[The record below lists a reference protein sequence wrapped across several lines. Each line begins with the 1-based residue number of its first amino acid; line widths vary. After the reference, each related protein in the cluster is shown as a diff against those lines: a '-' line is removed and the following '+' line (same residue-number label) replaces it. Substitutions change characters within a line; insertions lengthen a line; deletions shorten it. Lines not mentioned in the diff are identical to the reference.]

1 MNNPNQ
7 IDGESM
13 EYKSLLH
20 LQKNVKS
27 EELGEK
33 VNGPRGKGTQRSQN
47 RRAYENLTYNGDITS
62 AK

>member
-1 MNNPNQ
+1 MGNPRS
-7 IDGESM
+7 IKVYCT
-13 EYKSLLH
+13 YKRD
-20 LQKNVKS
+20 VKS